1 MRSPVTIAMVLAAS
15 ACAFAQNPATST
27 APTFEEAANLT
38 LRGIV
43 STPITLKDG
52 IWEGAPVA
60 PGASARPQVFMVRT
74 VSATGDLTGDAT
86 PESVM
91 LLASS
96 SGGTGSLMF
105 ALVVGRVNGRVEA
118 LESAEIG
125 DRVKVRKAWVADRR
139 IEMDVLRSGPQD
151 AMCCPGELAHLT
163 YAFNGDWLKKTADTV
178 TGRAP

>member
-1 MRSPVTIAMVLAAS
+1 MGTPVTIATLLVTS
-15 ACAFAQNPATST
+15 ACVGAQSAPTST

-43 STPITLKDG
+43 STPVTLKDG

-74 VSATGDLTGDAT
+74 VSATGDVTGDAA
-86 PESVM
+86 PESLM

-105 ALVVGRVNGRVEA
+105 VLVVGRVNGRVEA
-118 LESAEIG
+118 LAAAEIG
-125 DRVKVRKAWVADRR
+125 DRVKVRRTWVADGR

-151 AMCCPGELAHLT
+151 PMCCPGETAHLT
-163 YAFNGDWLKKTADTV
+163 YSFNGAQLTRTADAV
-178 TGRAP
+178 TGRVR